1 MFNRRYIREKVVQ
14 AYYGF
19 AQGGSE
25 NALACQKNFLT
36 GLDQTA
42 QLYYYQ
48 LLFVVTL
55 ADYAAEQYKQAKER
69 GVRSQKLLEGL
80 RLMAE
85 NAAVEKLRRDNV
97 LKTKVAE
104 YKFDAKALLDL
115 VKAVYGSLFL
125 NKGEGSVAGR
135 MQADTSDED
144 PFLHHREFL
153 RRLYKRKISDHPVL
167 RSYCEERSIY
177 WEADYESAC
186 FWAYSTLARM
196 EEETETGIDTGWT
209 LDDEVVAFGKTLLEK
224 TLLHHDTYNR
234 YVADGLENWR
244 QERIGTTESVLLC
257 VAVSE
262 MVNFP
267 SIPVKVSL
275 NEYIELSKHF
285 CSKDSA
291 AFVNG
296 VLNKVAGKLKEE
308 KVIKKSGRGLIG

>member
-19 AQGGSE
+19 AQGGCE

-48 LLFVVTL
+48 LEFVVTL
-55 ADYAAEQYKQAKER
+55 ADYAAEQYRQAKER
-69 GVRSQKLLEGL
+69 GIRSQKLLEGL
-80 RLMAE
+80 RMMAE
-85 NAAVEKLRRDNV
+85 NAAIEKLRRDSV
-97 LKTKVAE
+97 LKAKAAE
-104 YKFDAKALLDL
+104 YRFDTKTLRDL
-115 VKAVYGSLFL
+115 AKAVYESLFL
-125 NKGEGSVAGR
+125 NQGEGSVAGR
-135 MQADTSDED
+135 LQADTSDED

-153 RRLYKRKISDHPVL
+153 RRLYKRKISNHPAL

-186 FWAYSTLARM
+186 FWVYTTLSRM
-196 EEETETGIDTGWT
+196 EEENETGIDEGWT
-209 LDDEVVAFGKTLLEK
+209 VDDEVVNFGKTLLEK
-224 TLLHHDTYNR
+224 TLLHHGTYNG
-234 YVADGLENWR
+234 YVADSLENWR
-244 QERIGTTESVLLC
+244 QERIGATENILLC

>member
-19 AQGGSE
+19 AQGGCE
-25 NALACQKNFLT
+25 NALSCQKNFLT

-80 RLMAE
+80 RMMAE
-85 NAAVEKLRRDNV
+85 NAAIEKLRRDSV
-97 LKTKVAE
+97 LKTKTAE
-104 YKFDAKALLDL
+104 YRFDTKALRDL
-115 VKAVYGSLFL
+115 VKAVYESLFL
-125 NKGEGSVAGR
+125 NQGEGSVAGR

-153 RRLYKRKISDHPVL
+153 RRLYKRKISDHPAL

-186 FWAYSTLARM
+186 FWVYTTLSRM
-196 EEETETGIDTGWT
+196 EEETETGIDEGWT
-209 LDDEVVAFGKTLLEK
+209 VDDEVVDFGKTLLEK

-234 YVADGLENWR
+234 YVAESLENWR
-244 QERIGTTESVLLC
+244 QERIGATESVLLC

-262 MVNFP
+262 MINFP